1 MFTSKKNLKKREQ
14 YLNNIWGCGHYS
26 AYHTMAPVRI
36 LVKTLRAT
44 EEEICHL
51 LSAYDVSDSKI
62 GAL

>member
-1 MFTSKKNLKKREQ
+1 MVHIKKILKKEH
-14 YLNNIWGCGHYS
+14 YLKNIWGWGHYS

-44 EEEICHL
+44 KEEICHL
-51 LSAYDVSDSKI
+51 LSAYDVSDGKI

>member
-1 MFTSKKNLKKREQ
+1 
-14 YLNNIWGCGHYS
+14 
-26 AYHTMAPVRI
+26 MAPVRI